1 MFFSR
6 ISGAG
11 YLSKKFGNWIMGD
24 DDFYDSD
31 DDSDDD
37 TMGDTFRFSMIF
49 KSMEGPLEA
58 APQLILQ
65 LYIITR
71 AGLHWSLGGKI
82 KHF

>member
-1 MFFSR
+1 MGSHFQQVFFSR
-6 ISGAG
+6 VSSAG
-11 YLSKKFGNWIMGD
+11 YLSKKFGDWILGTDEERND
-24 DDFYDSD
+24 DDFK
-31 DDSDDD
+31 
-37 TMGDTFRFSMIF
+37 MSMIF

-71 AGLHWSLGGKI
+71 AGLRWSLGGKI

>member
-1 MFFSR
+1 MGSHFQKVFFSR
-6 ISGAG
+6 VSSAG
-11 YLSKKFGNWIMGD
+11 YLGKKLNYWIIGNNTAEPDNDEFKM
-24 DDFYDSD
+24 
-31 DDSDDD
+31 
-37 TMGDTFRFSMIF
+37 SMIF

>member
-6 ISGAG
+6 VSSAG
-11 YLSKKFGNWIMGD
+11 YLSEKFIKWIRGRDGEPD
-24 DDFYDSD
+24 DGVDFK
-31 DDSDDD
+31 
-37 TMGDTFRFSMIF
+37 MSMIF

-71 AGLHWSLGGKI
+71 AGLRWSLGGKI